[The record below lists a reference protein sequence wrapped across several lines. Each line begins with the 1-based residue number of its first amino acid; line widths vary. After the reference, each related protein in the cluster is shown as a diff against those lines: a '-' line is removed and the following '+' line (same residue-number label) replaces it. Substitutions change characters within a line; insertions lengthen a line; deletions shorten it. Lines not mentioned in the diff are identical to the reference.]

1 MIMNK
6 ANLELEPTVK
16 ALEGFPDVIDK
27 VALLCQ
33 AIASGDHSQNPAMLE
48 RLLDACHEC
57 SSNYYKDKFDYIIE
71 TLAWAKRRNEEV
83 K

>member
-1 MIMNK
+1 M
-6 ANLELEPTVK
+6 ETTVK

-33 AIASGDHSQNPAMLE
+33 AIASGDHSQDQAMLE

-57 SSNYYKDKFDYIIE
+57 SSNYYKDKLNYIIE
-71 TLAWAKRRNEEV
+71 TLEWAKRRNEGLKNV
-83 K
+83 